1 LDGAFS
7 GTSTNKEIIK
17 NICDSVDISVEVGGG
32 IRNTDKIKE
41 TFDLGVAFVV
51 LGTVYKVS

>member
-1 LDGAFS
+1 MDGAFS

-51 LGTVYKVS
+51 LGTV